1 MSKPELFAEQHYR
14 IFGAEPRRLS
24 FEEWSEIFP
33 HARESITELVGHRD
47 ILIYPVTTPDG
58 EMLFHVE
65 PAIVEHDEL
74 HGDNWHY
81 DE

>member
-1 MSKPELFAEQHYR
+1 MENDLSRSLDRAINALRLTWAEWWEILPHVR
-14 IFGAEPRRLS
+14 
-24 FEEWSEIFP
+24 EE
-33 HARESITELVGHRD
+33 ITALVGHRD

-58 EMLFHVE
+58 EMVFHVE

-74 HGDNWHY
+74 HGDNSYY